1 MHKDHDVQ
9 EPKDNKNRYRIMNM
23 KMTIIRALPAATLS
37 SVFTLMFIGGYVSAS
52 GVGLTC
58 PKWPLCP
65 AGFVPMD
72 EFLIEYFHRSVA
84 AVTGMLVFVTMFFVL
99 RSKITPRPMKMASII
114 ASCAAAG
121 QITLG
126 AIVIMERLHA
136 ILVTVHLGLG
146 LLLFSMILITVLY
159 SRKIVDAKNH
169 VHKSTI
175 RSSSYP
181 STTNTASG

>member
-1 MHKDHDVQ
+1 
-9 EPKDNKNRYRIMNM
+9 MNINM
-23 KMTIIRALPAATLS
+23 AFTKTLPVATLA

-65 AGFVPMD
+65 AGFVPME

-84 AVTGMLVFVTMFFVL
+84 AVTGMLVFVTTFFVL
-99 RSKITPRPMKMASII
+99 RSKITPRPMKMASVI

-159 SRKIVDAKNH
+159 SRKIVGAKKE
-169 VHKSTI
+169 VHKSPI
-175 RSSSYP
+175 SSSSYS
-181 STTNTASG
+181 STTKTSSS

>member
-1 MHKDHDVQ
+1 M
-9 EPKDNKNRYRIMNM
+9 E
-23 KMTIIRALPAATLS
+23 
-37 SVFTLMFIGGYVSAS
+37 
-52 GVGLTC
+52 
-58 PKWPLCP
+58 
-65 AGFVPMD
+65 

-84 AVTGMLVFVTMFFVL
+84 AITGMLVFVTAFVVL

-146 LLLFSMILITVLY
+146 LLLFSMALITVLY
-159 SRKIVDAKNH
+159 SRKIVNARDELE
-169 VHKSTI
+169 KSSVN
-175 RSSSYP
+175 SSSY
-181 STTNTASG
+181 S

>member
-1 MHKDHDVQ
+1 MVLIK
-9 EPKDNKNRYRIMNM
+9 I
-23 KMTIIRALPAATLS
+23 LPFVTLC
-37 SVFTLMFIGGYVSAS
+37 SVFTLIFIGGYVSAS

-84 AVTGMLVFVTMFFVL
+84 ATTALLVFITTFFTL
-99 RSKITPRPMKMASII
+99 RSKIAPRAMKIGSII
-114 ASCAAAG
+114 ASCAALG

-126 AIVIMERLHA
+126 AIVIIERLHA

-146 LLLFSMILITVLY
+146 LLLFSMVLITVLY
-159 SRKIVDAKNH
+159 SRKIVDTKKETKEH
-169 VHKSTI
+169 IPRTS
-175 RSSSYP
+175 
-181 STTNTASG
+181 

>member
-1 MHKDHDVQ
+1 MEFIK
-9 EPKDNKNRYRIMNM
+9 I
-23 KMTIIRALPAATLS
+23 LPIATLV

-52 GVGLTC
+52 GVGLSC

-65 AGFVPMD
+65 AGFVPME

-84 AVTGMLVFVTMFFVL
+84 AITGMLVFLTAFLVI

-126 AIVIMERLHA
+126 AIVIIERLHA

-146 LLLFSMILITVLY
+146 LLLFSMTLITVLY
-159 SRKIVDAKNH
+159 SRKIVTETKDLIQKTS
-169 VHKSTI
+169 VG
-175 RSSSYP
+175 SSS
-181 STTNTASG
+181 

>member
-1 MHKDHDVQ
+1 MYKYYDVR
-9 EPKDNKNRYRIMNM
+9 EPKDNKNRYSIMNM
-23 KMTIIRALPAATLS
+23 NMAFIKTLPIATLA

-65 AGFVPMD
+65 AGFVPME
-72 EFLIEYFHRSVA
+72 EFLIE
-84 AVTGMLVFVTMFFVL
+84 
-99 RSKITPRPMKMASII
+99 ITPRPMKMASII

-146 LLLFSMILITVLY
+146 LLLFSMLLITVLY
-159 SRKIVDAKNH
+159 SRKIADAKNEEQ
-169 VHKSTI
+169 KSSI
-175 RSSSYP
+175 RSP
-181 STTNTASG
+181 

>member
-1 MHKDHDVQ
+1 MHMAFIK
-9 EPKDNKNRYRIMNM
+9 I
-23 KMTIIRALPAATLS
+23 LPIATLV

-65 AGFVPMD
+65 AGFVPME

-84 AVTGMLVFVTMFFVL
+84 AITGMLVFVTALVVL

-146 LLLFSMILITVLY
+146 LLLFSMALITVLY
-159 SRKIVDAKNH
+159 SRKIVNARDELG
-169 VHKSTI
+169 KSSVN
-175 RSSSYP
+175 SSSY
-181 STTNTASG
+181 SSKAETSSR

>member
-1 MHKDHDVQ
+1 MMTV
-9 EPKDNKNRYRIMNM
+9 
-23 KMTIIRALPAATLS
+23 KMEFIKILPIATLV

-52 GVGLTC
+52 GVGLSC

-65 AGFVPMD
+65 AGFVPME

-84 AVTGMLVFVTMFFVL
+84 AITGMLVFLTAFLVI

-126 AIVIMERLHA
+126 AIVIIERLHA

-146 LLLFSMILITVLY
+146 LLLFSMTLITVLY
-159 SRKIVDAKNH
+159 SRKIVTETKDLIQKTS
-169 VHKSTI
+169 V
-175 RSSSYP
+175 RSSS
-181 STTNTASG
+181 

>member
-1 MHKDHDVQ
+1 
-9 EPKDNKNRYRIMNM
+9 MNM
-23 KMTIIRALPAATLS
+23 NISLIKTLPVATIV

-65 AGFVPMD
+65 AGFVPME

-84 AVTGMLVFVTMFFVL
+84 AVTGLLVFATMFFIL
-99 RSKITPRPMKMASII
+99 RSKITPRPMKI
-114 ASCAAAG
+114 ASVIASSAASG

-126 AIVIMERLHA
+126 AIVIIERLHA
-136 ILVTVHLGLG
+136 LLVTVHLGLG

-159 SRKIVDAKNH
+159 SRKIIDAKSK
-169 VHKSTI
+169 VQKTSMK
-175 RSSSYP
+175 SSSC
-181 STTNTASG
+181 SSSKTTSI